1 MANETRLK
9 VATASTPYVRIAAS
23 GDFNAHD
30 VASKET
36 LAAGLGST
44 IDMKLVDSDHDIAY
58 SSAKSVVATGSA
70 AAIAG
75 GISGLL
81 FIYIKHSGYEDA
93 AKTIAEST
101 EKLRVL
107 MNVSNANRY
116 FSLEPGESILL
127 HGLGSDSDE
136 TDDWALQT
144 SGGNIYAE
152 IIVATPS

>member
-44 IDMKLVDSDHDIAY
+44 IDMKLVDSDDD
-58 SSAKSVVATGSA
+58 KSVVATGSA

-127 HGLGSDSDE
+127 HGLGSDSDQ